1 MYKIQEIREM
11 IKLVDASSIE
21 VLEIEEG
28 NSKILISRKLGVA
41 AVVPQENNTAKSQA
55 NEVAIEN
62 TAVLPTTTIKEIS
75 AAHVQVAVTRDNL
88 EEVHIAQKNEE
99 INNLS
104 KIVSPMVG
112 TFYRAPG
119 EDASPFVKIGEK
131 VEKSTIVCI
140 LEAMKLFNEIEAEMD
155 GEIVEVLVENGQ
167 LVEYGQPLFLVK
179 QTS

>member
-28 NSKILISRKLGVA
+28 NSKILISRKLGAA

-62 TAVLPTTTIKEIS
+62 TAVLPTTRIKEIS

-104 KIVSPMVG
+104 KIVSPM
-112 TFYRAPG
+112 
-119 EDASPFVKIGEK
+119 
-131 VEKSTIVCI
+131 
-140 LEAMKLFNEIEAEMD
+140 L
-155 GEIVEVLVENGQ
+155 
-167 LVEYGQPLFLVK
+167 
-179 QTS
+179 